1 MPGQGTGGLA
11 ASRGRQRSPGIR
23 AGPSRQASTPGMQ
36 TQPADPAAT
45 SQAKQLI
52 TRCHCQEPRQSALVP
67 AYLSALLAGRPCDPS
82 RRVPRPTL
90 HAVSIAAT
98 RLYHTPAV
106 SRGGHGRNLQ
116 ELVHVGN
123 LGGTGAS
130 EAATA
135 RSGSASRPGGSPSSD
150 GESWRESEAMG
161 TERFLNSYHNA
172 STPPGPDVPSQ
183 LADFMLAVDPV
194 LE

>member
-1 MPGQGTGGLA
+1 M
-11 ASRGRQRSPGIR
+11 RSP
-23 AGPSRQASTPGMQ
+23 S
-36 TQPADPAAT
+36 
-45 SQAKQLI
+45 
-52 TRCHCQEPRQSALVP
+52 
-67 AYLSALLAGRPCDPS
+67 
-82 RRVPRPTL
+82 

-106 SRGGHGRNLQ
+106 SRGGHGRDLQ

-135 RSGSASRPGGSPSSD
+135 RSGSAPRPGGSPSSD

-161 TERFLNSYHNA
+161 TERFLNSYHHA
-172 STPPGPDVPSQ
+172 STPPGLTSRPSSPTSCSPWTWS
-183 LADFMLAVDPV
+183 LSRMRRTSSG
-194 LE
+194 